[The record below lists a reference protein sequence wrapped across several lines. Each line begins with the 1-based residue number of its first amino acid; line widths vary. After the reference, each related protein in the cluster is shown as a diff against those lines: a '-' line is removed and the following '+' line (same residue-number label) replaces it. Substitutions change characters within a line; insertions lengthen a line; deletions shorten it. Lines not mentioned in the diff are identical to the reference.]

1 MFGAVSEPAG
11 VHVAWSS
18 GKHPVFTQKAGPSS
32 TPAWTVP
39 YGSFYD
45 YFSHRM
51 QKRNIGLMPMGGW
64 DTTAIFGHE
73 EELRDA
79 LYGGT

>member
-1 MFGAVSEPAG
+1 M
-11 VHVAWSS
+11 
-18 GKHPVFTQKAGPSS
+18 
-32 TPAWTVP
+32 P

-51 QKRNIGLMPMGGW
+51 QKRNIGLMLMGGW